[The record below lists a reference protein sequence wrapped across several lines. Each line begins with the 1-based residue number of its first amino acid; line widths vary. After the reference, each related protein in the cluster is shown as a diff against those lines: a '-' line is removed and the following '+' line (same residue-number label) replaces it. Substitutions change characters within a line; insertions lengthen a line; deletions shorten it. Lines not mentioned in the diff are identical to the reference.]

1 MAVKWN
7 NVLVNKIRSA
17 ASDGVSDAVDS
28 IYEET
33 LRLVQDT
40 QKSGRIYKKKNGRQ
54 HQASAPG
61 ESYANDTGNALLNTN
76 KKHNKLSGEV
86 VGDYEYA
93 LALELGTQKMAPRPT
108 LGRAL
113 QNLVPSLTDIV
124 SKPIKDVIA
133 ND

>member
-7 NVLVNKIRSA
+7 TTLVNKIRSA
-17 ASDGVSDAVDS
+17 ASDGVSDAVDEV
-28 IYEET
+28 YEEV

-40 QKSGRIYKKKNGRQ
+40 PKSGRIYKKKNGRQ

-61 ESYANDTGNALLNTN
+61 ESFANDTGNALLKT
-76 KKHNKLSGEV
+76 KKKNQRFSGEV
-86 VGDYEYA
+86 SGDYPYA

-113 QNLVPSLTDIV
+113 ENKIPELTNIV
-124 SKPIKDVIA
+124 SKPIKEVLRHD
-133 ND
+133 